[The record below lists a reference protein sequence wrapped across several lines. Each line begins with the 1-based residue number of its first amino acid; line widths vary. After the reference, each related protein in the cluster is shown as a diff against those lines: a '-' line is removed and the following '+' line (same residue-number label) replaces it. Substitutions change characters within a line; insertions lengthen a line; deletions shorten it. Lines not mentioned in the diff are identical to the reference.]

1 MRRRHADLRSKATP
15 FLLFVLLVPLFSG
28 CFKYNDVELRD
39 VTNIQVRKFDAKGIA
54 LRVDAMIH
62 NPNNYRIHVSDPD
75 VDLFLNDKFIGKGI
89 LDSTLVLDRR
99 TTRLYSIP
107 LHADLQGTS
116 LLMLLLGG
124 GLSSEMKLGAKGT
137 VRAGSGALSKRFPF
151 DLEETIDLRSQP

>member
-1 MRRRHADLRSKATP
+1 MRLRHAEFGSRAKP
-15 FLLFVLLVPLFSG
+15 FLLAVLLLHVFTG
-28 CFKYNDVELRD
+28 CFKYDEVELRD
-39 VTNIQVRKFDAKGIA
+39 VTNIHVRKFDAKGIA
-54 LRVDAMIH
+54 VRVDAMIH

-151 DLEETIDLRSQP
+151 ELKETIDLRSQP